1 MATFVLVHG
10 AWHGAWCWRRVTRLL
25 TAHGHE
31 VFAPTLIGVGER
43 AHLLTPTIDLRTH
56 IADVV
61 NLMKWE
67 RLDGVV
73 LVGHSYGGMVASGI
87 AEEVGG
93 AIGSIVFLD
102 AFYPESGQSL
112 ADQAIKITRDGIEAA
127 ERKGDTVLPPRPAAA
142 FHVNEKDLL
151 GRCAVCAAPDPL
163 LHPEAHPYRC
173 ARADRK
179 QDLHPGGRLSERG
192 LRCRPRQGAGPRLA
206 DL

>member
-1 MATFVLVHG
+1 
-10 AWHGAWCWRRVTRLL
+10 
-25 TAHGHE
+25 
-31 VFAPTLIGVGER
+31 
-43 AHLLTPTIDLRTH
+43 
-56 IADVV
+56 
-61 NLMKWE
+61 MKWE

-179 QDLHPGGRLSERG
+179 QDLHPAVGYPNEGFDAARAKAQAHGWRIYDVPCGHDVMVDMPEALVKILEEVAPAR
-192 LRCRPRQGAGPRLA
+192 
-206 DL
+206 